1 MTCPLTDWSKLVAH
15 KREYWTHIFSIASLS
30 FAKFQAEKL
39 KSINQI
45 WLLGGFLKCQC
56 WSIIFQCLFSRLEV
70 YPKPWRTAFMEAE
83 GQMMDKLHAFNPVTQ
98 KTLSLWQDH
107 YRQVYDNFYFVKTL
121 IQADFVFWNRMQ
133 PLCIS
138 LKLCHVHTWRAHLF
152 RIVCLQESP
161 SDQRG
166 GLSQQKRSHGALCV
180 PEVGLCACW
189 SCQRNPT

>member
-15 KREYWTHIFSIASLS
+15 KRECWTHIFSIAPLS
-30 FAKFQAEKL
+30 FAKFQADKL
-39 KSINQI
+39 KSIYQI
-45 WLLGGFLKCQC
+45 WFLDRFLKCQC
-56 WSIIFQCLFSRLEV
+56 WPIIFQCSFSRLEA

-98 KTLSLWQDH
+98 NTLSLWQDH
-107 YRQVYDNFYFVKTL
+107 YRQVYDNFSTL
-121 IQADFVFWNRMQ
+121 IQPGFFFWNKMQ

-138 LKLCHVHTWRAHLF
+138 LKLCHVHTWRVQH
-152 RIVCLQESP
+152 VCLQESP

-166 GLSQQKRSHGALCV
+166 GLPQQKRSHGALCV
-180 PEVGLCACW
+180 SEDGLCACW